1 MAAIAIGRVSPRSA
15 CGRRWVSR
23 AVCWKP
29 TSSIHPAISTAR
41 LPRSNSATSCGPRNA
56 SNRLMRCRCRCSA
69 TRPMQWPFWAWRPII
84 DGLPHPRRST
94 ATSPAR
100 WAGRRPRHA
109 PPTVTEKQDYKQ
121 TINLPE
127 TAFPMQAKLAER
139 EPQTLARWLENDLY
153 GEIQRA
159 TVGRPKFWFID
170 GPPYA
175 NGDIHI
181 GHAVNKVLKDMIVK
195 AARLDG
201 FDRSEEH
208 TTDLQ

>member
-1 MAAIAIGRVSPRSA
+1 MRISDWS
-15 CGRRWVSR
+15 SD
-23 AVCWKP
+23 VC
-29 TSSIHPAISTAR
+29 SSD
-41 LPRSNSATSCGPRNA
+41 L
-56 SNRLMRCRCRCSA
+56 
-69 TRPMQWPFWAWRPII
+69 
-84 DGLPHPRRST
+84 
-94 ATSPAR
+94 
-100 WAGRRPRHA
+100 
-109 PPTVTEKQDYKQ
+109 KQDYKQ

-201 FDRSEEH
+201 FDAGFVPGWDCHGLPIE
-208 TTDLQ
+208 LQVEKKHGKVGDKLDARTFREKCREYAGEQV